1 VKFVIR
7 NIKFFT
13 FCLVV
18 LLFVSQNSF
27 SYVGPGMAGGVIAAT
42 IGVVVAIIVA
52 VFGLLWFS
60 LKRFFKNRKEK
71 KNKKD
76 NE

>member
-1 VKFVIR
+1 
-7 NIKFFT
+7 
-13 FCLVV
+13 
-18 LLFVSQNSF
+18 
-27 SYVGPGMAGGVIAAT
+27 MAGGVIAAT